1 MERNELAVISYQ
13 LSVISYQ
20 LSVIS
25 YQLSV
30 ISYQF
35 ALLAAMQLLRTVV
48 MADVEHNMHDYAP
61 ATFFALVHEAMLR
74 DEETNG

>member
-1 MERNELAVISYQ
+1 
-13 LSVISYQ
+13 
-20 LSVIS
+20 
-25 YQLSV
+25 
-30 ISYQF
+30 
-35 ALLAAMQLLRTVV
+35 MQLLRTVV